1 MLGPG
6 FYNMDCMEGMKQFPD
21 KFFDLAIVDPPYGDG
36 GQKIGGGYDSE
47 ADSTATKKVSRTG
60 GTWATKYG
68 KKSLRGTLP
77 RETIISRNCFAS
89 HAIKSS
95 GAAITSHFHQH
106 GVLSFGAS

>member
-1 MLGPG
+1 MEPG
-6 FYNMDCMEGMKQFPD
+6 FYNMDCLEGMKQFPD

-68 KKSLRGTLP
+68 KKSLRGMLP
-77 RETIISRNCFAS
+77 QGTTISKSCFAS
-89 HAIKSS
+89 HAIR
-95 GAAITSHFHQH
+95 
-106 GVLSFGAS
+106 SFGAEITLPFHLQGAL